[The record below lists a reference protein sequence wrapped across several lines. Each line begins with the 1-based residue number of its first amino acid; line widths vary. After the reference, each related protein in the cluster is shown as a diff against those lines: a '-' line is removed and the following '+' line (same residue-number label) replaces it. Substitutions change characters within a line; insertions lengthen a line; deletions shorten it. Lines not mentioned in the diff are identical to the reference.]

1 MSYVVNGVVYS
12 NVEDAFN
19 QFIAELQNS
28 LNTVIVKE
36 NKSGVVEERVIIENA
51 KMVYKARNWVVGF
64 TPLKKKVMGD
74 VIKNAENIK
83 IADKELKKLFKKYN
97 IAVDKLEYEEV
108 LYRYYL
114 ISNSK
119 FKSADIR
126 VDSHSV
132 EIIIDG
138 ISMNLINCTEGRK

>member
-64 TPLKKKVMGD
+64 TP
-74 VIKNAENIK
+74 
-83 IADKELKKLFKKYN
+83 
-97 IAVDKLEYEEV
+97 
-108 LYRYYL
+108 
-114 ISNSK
+114 
-119 FKSADIR
+119 
-126 VDSHSV
+126 
-132 EIIIDG
+132 
-138 ISMNLINCTEGRK
+138 

>member
-19 QFIAELQNS
+19 QFIAELKKS

-51 KMVYKARNWVVGF
+51 KMVYKAKNWVVGF
-64 TPLKKKVMGD
+64 TPLKKQVMGY

-108 LYRYYL
+108 LYRYY
-114 ISNSK
+114 IINNSK

-126 VDSHSV
+126 VDLTHSLV

-138 ISMNLINCTEGRK
+138 ISMNLINCTD

>member
-1 MSYVVNGVVYS
+1 MLYVVNGVVYS

-19 QFIAELQNS
+19 QFIAELKKS
-28 LNTVIVKE
+28 LNTVIVKA

-51 KMVYKARNWVVGF
+51 KMVYKAKNWVVGF
-64 TPLKKKVMGD
+64 TPLKKQVMGY

-108 LYRYYL
+108 LYRYY
-114 ISNSK
+114 IINNSK

-126 VDSHSV
+126 VDLTHSLV

-138 ISMNLINCTEGRK
+138 ISMNLINCTD

>member
-1 MSYVVNGVVYS
+1 MLYVVNGVVYS

-19 QFIAELQNS
+19 QFIAELKKS
-28 LNTVIVKE
+28 LNTVIVKA

-51 KMVYKARNWVVGF
+51 KMVYKAKNWVVGF
-64 TPLKKKVMGD
+64 TPLKKQVMGY
-74 VIKNAENIK
+74 VIENAENIK

-108 LYRYYL
+108 LYRYY
-114 ISNSK
+114 IINNSK

-126 VDSHSV
+126 VDLTHSLV

-138 ISMNLINCTEGRK
+138 ISMNLINCTD

>member
-19 QFIAELQNS
+19 RFIAELQNS

-51 KMVYKARNWVVGF
+51 KMVYQAKNWVVGF

-83 IADKELKKLFKKYN
+83 IADKEFKKLFKKYN
-97 IAVDKLEYEEV
+97 IVVDKLEYEEV
-108 LYRYYL
+108 LYRYYI

-119 FKSADIR
+119 FKSAAIR
-126 VDSHSV
+126 VDNSLV

>member
-1 MSYVVNGVVYS
+1 MLYVVNGVVYS

-19 QFIAELQNS
+19 QFIAELKNS
-28 LNTVIVKE
+28 LNTVIVKAS
-36 NKSGVVEERVIIENA
+36 KSGVVEECVIVKNA
-51 KMVYKARNWVVGF
+51 KMVYKAKSWIVGF
-64 TPLKKKVMGD
+64 TPLKKQVMGY
-74 VIKNAENIK
+74 VIENAENIK

-108 LYRYYL
+108 LYRYY
-114 ISNSK
+114 IINNSK

-126 VDSHSV
+126 VDLTHSLV

-138 ISMNLINCTEGRK
+138 ISMNLINCTD

>member
-19 QFIAELQNS
+19 RFIAELQNS

-51 KMVYKARNWVVGF
+51 KMVYQAKNWVVGF
-64 TPLKKKVMGD
+64 TPLKKKVMVD

-108 LYRYYL
+108 LYRYYI

-126 VDSHSV
+126 VDNSLV